1 MSEHAGRC
9 TGIVNR
15 GVTAALCAL
24 TVVAGALA
32 QPGVANATPLFNGTY
47 TAVLKSPA
55 APDQVSL
62 WNVSSSC
69 LIQGCLAHVIAD
81 SLTGF
86 EMMFT
91 GSQWN
96 RLAYPQLGMCQGTKV
111 PARSA
116 SQTLV
121 PRADG
126 SLAGSVTS
134 TVDCDGAPVNVSQAL
149 TLTPL

>member
-1 MSEHAGRC
+1 VSEHEGRC
-9 TGIVNR
+9 TGILNR

-24 TVVAGALA
+24 TVAAGGWA

-62 WNVSSSC
+62 WNVSSTC
-69 LIQGCLAHVIAD
+69 VIQACVAHVVAD

-86 EMMFT
+86 DMMFT

-96 RLAYPQLGMCQGTKV
+96 RLAYPQLGMCKGAKV

-121 PRADG
+121 PRAEG

-134 TVDCDGAPVNVSQAL
+134 SVDCDGAPVDVSQSL